1 MSNLSPQVHAALD
14 ALLPNRMSTQRHL
27 LDQHGQDESFHA
39 PCSPDVV
46 VYPVTNE
53 EVSQIVKLCAQ
64 TRTPL
69 VPFGAGTSLE
79 GHIAATQGGICMD
92 MSQMGQILEIN
103 VDDLDCRVQAGVTR
117 KQLNAALRHHG
128 QFFPVD
134 PGADATLGGMTSTR
148 ASGTNAVRYGTMKD
162 NVLGLTVVMPDGKIV
177 RTGSRARKSAAG
189 YDLTRLFCGA
199 EGTLGIITEVQLRCY
214 GLPEAHA
221 VGVCSFAGI
230 DAAVQTVI
238 EVIQSGIPVA
248 RVELLDA
255 AQMQAINQYSQ
266 LDYPAQPTLF
276 FEFHGTSASV
286 VEQSERVA
294 ELVQENHG
302 SEFTWAV
309 EQEAQNKLWQARHDA
324 YYAARA
330 LRPGASG
337 WPTDVCVPISRLADC
352 IQETQRDLL
361 EFDLLAPIV
370 GHVGDGNFHL
380 LLLVDVDEPAELEIA
395 KVVNDRLIKRAL
407 SMGGTCTGEHGIGY
421 GKLAYME
428 LEHGAAVAVMA
439 SIKRAL
445 DPLNIMNPGKMIPD
459 NVLQDEAR

>member
-1 MSNLSPQVHAALD
+1 MSTLSQQVHEALK
-14 ALLPNRMSTQRHL
+14 ALLPDRMSTQRDL

-39 PCSPDVV
+39 PYSPDVV

-53 EVSQIVKLCAQ
+53 EVSQIVQLCAQ

-69 VPFGAGTSLE
+69 IPFGAGTSLE

-92 MSQMGQILEIN
+92 MSQMGQILEVN

-221 VGVCSFAGI
+221 VGVCSFASI

-266 LDYPAQPTLF
+266 LDYSAQPTLF

-352 IQETQRDLL
+352 IQQTQRDLV

-380 LLLVDVDEPAELEIA
+380 LLLVDVDKPAELEIA
-395 KVVNDRLIKRAL
+395 KIVNDRLIKRAL

-439 SIKRAL
+439 SIKRAI

-459 NVLQDEAR
+459 NVLKDEAQ

>member
-1 MSNLSPQVHAALD
+1 
-14 ALLPNRMSTQRHL
+14 
-27 LDQHGQDESFHA
+27 
-39 PCSPDVV
+39 
-46 VYPVTNE
+46 
-53 EVSQIVKLCAQ
+53 
-64 TRTPL
+64 
-69 VPFGAGTSLE
+69 
-79 GHIAATQGGICMD
+79 
-92 MSQMGQILEIN
+92 
-103 VDDLDCRVQAGVTR
+103 
-117 KQLNAALRHHG
+117 
-128 QFFPVD
+128 
-134 PGADATLGGMTSTR
+134 
-148 ASGTNAVRYGTMKD
+148 
-162 NVLGLTVVMPDGKIV
+162 
-177 RTGSRARKSAAG
+177 
-189 YDLTRLFCGA
+189 
-199 EGTLGIITEVQLRCY
+199 
-214 GLPEAHA
+214 
-221 VGVCSFAGI
+221 
-230 DAAVQTVI
+230 
-238 EVIQSGIPVA
+238 VA

-266 LDYPAQPTLF
+266 LDYSAQPTLF

-352 IQETQRDLL
+352 IQQTQRDLV

-380 LLLVDVDEPAELEIA
+380 LLLVDVDKPAELEIA
-395 KVVNDRLIKRAL
+395 KIVNDRLIKRAL

-439 SIKRAL
+439 SIKRAI

-459 NVLQDEAR
+459 NVLKDEAQ

>member
-1 MSNLSPQVHAALD
+1 MSNLSPQVHAALE
-14 ALLPNRMSTQRHL
+14 ALLPNRISTQRDL

-53 EVSQIVKLCAQ
+53 EVSQIVQLCAQ

-69 VPFGAGTSLE
+69 IPFGAGTSLE

-103 VDDLDCRVQAGVTR
+103 SDDLDCRVQAGVTR
-117 KQLNAALRHHG
+117 KQLNAALRHQG

-134 PGADATLGGMTSTR
+134 PGADATLGGMASTR

-162 NVLGLTVVMPDGKIV
+162 NILGLTVVTPDGKII

-221 VGVCSFAGI
+221 VGVCSFAAI

-238 EVIQSGIPVA
+238 EVIQSGISVA

-255 AQMQAINQYSQ
+255 AQMQAINQYSH

-302 SEFTWAV
+302 TEFTWAV

-352 IQETQRDLL
+352 IQETQRDLV

-380 LLLVDVDEPAELEIA
+380 LLLVDVDNPAELEIA
-395 KVVNDRLIKRAL
+395 KIVNDRLIKRAL

-439 SIKRAL
+439 SIKRAI

-459 NVLQDEAR
+459 NFLKDDG